1 MKSSPDISVI
11 IPIYNVEKYLE
22 ECLDSV
28 VANLSCELDIE
39 VILVNDGSTDKSADI
54 ANKYIDKYSNFVMYC
69 KSNGG
74 LSDARN
80 YGVKKA
86 RGNYIFFLDS
96 DDWILE
102 DTLVRLFSF
111 SKRNNCDMVQCG
123 NIYVYPKSSVSSLE
137 YWPKNCFEMV
147 LNTEEAM
154 SKLIEND
161 ILKNF
166 AWGKL
171 YKREIV
177 DGIDFP
183 LGKYFEDSYWQH
195 QVIHKAKRIG
205 LTASPFYFYRQR
217 KSSISGRFS
226 IKNID
231 LLKGFESRID
241 FLEKHYP
248 ELRKKQIAYLTFT
261 LTTQY
266 CLSRFSFKFRI
277 RKTFGDLWIYYHY
290 LYGEDLRNY
299 GNNLRSYIIVKK
311 HPILYPLISLY
322 YKMFYKLNLGQ

>member
-1 MKSSPDISVI
+1 MKNLPDISVI

-28 VANLSCELDIE
+28 VANLSCGLDIE
-39 VILVNDGSTDKSADI
+39 VILVNDGSTDKSAEI
-54 ANKYIDKYSNFVMYC
+54 AKGYVDRYSNFVLYC
-69 KSNGG
+69 KNNGG

-80 YGVKKA
+80 YGVKKSK
-86 RGNYIFFLDS
+86 GDYIFFLDS
-96 DDWILE
+96 DDWIQE

-123 NIYVYPKSSVSSLE
+123 NIYVYPKTSVSSLE
-137 YWPKNCFEMV
+137 YWPENCSDIV

-154 SKLIEND
+154 SKLIENA

-171 YKREIV
+171 YRREIV
-177 DGIDFP
+177 FGIDFP

-205 LTASPFYFYRQR
+205 LIASPLYFYRQR

-241 FLEKHYP
+241 FLEKNYP
-248 ELRKKQIAYLTFT
+248 ELRKKQIAYLAYM
-261 LTTQY
+261 LTSQF
-266 CLSRFSFKFRI
+266 CLSRCSPKWQT
-277 RKTFGDLWIYYHY
+277 RKAFATAWNHYHMK
-290 LYGEDLRNY
+290 YGEEIS
-299 GNNLRSYIIVKK
+299 GTCKNLRQYNDVRNF
-311 HPILYPLISLY
+311 PRLYPFLY
-322 YKMFYKLNLGQ
+322 IFSKLRSKMKF